1 MRYLALAAI
10 LLASA
15 PALAVCPAHSNAIV
29 ATTLGTLRLCP
40 ATEDADGIPVAAT
53 GYYDSCTV
61 VAVWAGG
68 GTGTYVIPSPAPGI
82 PVVVGFPAARGSGG
96 ATATCKNTAGQ
107 VSAVASSTV
116 TFRAG
121 GPAAPGLSAVIN
133 PPVP

>member
-40 ATEDADGIPVAAT
+40 ATEDAD
-53 GYYDSCTV
+53 
-61 VAVWAGG
+61 
-68 GTGTYVIPSPAPGI
+68 GI